1 MWLPFDLIRPGVDG
15 LDGFEYC
22 MGSIRIGTK
31 PYMTTTMEK
40 LKMKRR
46 DFLTAAGLA
55 GMTGVSSLAAGAD
68 SDGDNREYLEFRQ
81 YRLHV
86 GSKKRLVGDFL
97 RKVGIPAMNRIGI
110 GPVGVFNAMYG
121 PSSPTLYVLL
131 VHKSLDSVVN
141 SASLLMA
148 DDKYRKTGAD
158 FVNASLSEPAY
169 VRMES
174 SLMVAFKDMP
184 QLRVPKQKLE
194 NKGRIFE
201 LRTYESHSIK
211 AGKKKIEMF
220 NEGGEIAIFNKTGLT
235 PVFFGETIVGP
246 QMANLTYM
254 LVFGDLTDR
263 DAKWKVFGGDP
274 EWKKLRS
281 NPAYKD
287 TVSNITDIILRPA
300 AYSQI

>member
-1 MWLPFDLIRPGVDG
+1 
-15 LDGFEYC
+15 
-22 MGSIRIGTK
+22 
-31 PYMTTTMEK
+31 
-40 LKMKRR
+40 
-46 DFLTAAGLA
+46 
-55 GMTGVSSLAAGAD
+55 MTGVSSLAAGAD
-68 SDGDNREYLEFRQ
+68 SAGGNREYFEFRQ

-86 GSKKRLVGDFL
+86 GSKKKLVGDFL
-97 RKVGIPAMNRIGI
+97 RKVGIPAMNRVGI

-131 VHKSLDSVVN
+131 VHKSLETVAN

-148 DDKYRKTGAD
+148 DDEYRKAGAD
-158 FVNASLSEPAY
+158 FVNASLSEPGY

-194 NKGRIFE
+194 DERRIFE

-220 NEGGEIAIFNKTGLT
+220 NEGGEIAVFNKTALA

-246 QMANLTYM
+246 QMPNLTYM
-254 LVFGDLTDR
+254 LVFDDLTDR
-263 DAKWKVFGGDP
+263 DAKWKVFGGNP

-287 TVSNITDIILRPA
+287 TVSNITDIILKPA
-300 AYSQI
+300 PYSQI